1 MALRFLTEDLV
12 NSVKRRSLVPVSQTT
27 FQDTD
32 IIELANEELGITI
45 VPDIQSV
52 REDLFLAVD
61 EITLTANV
69 GDYRLPKRAIGNAL
83 KSILYSNADQNS
95 YWELPRIHLNRTQDA
110 VLTGLPD
117 SFFLKGDHVSLS
129 PTPSGSGYLQMWHYR
144 RPSSLVPTTECAK
157 ITAITDLGSTIQLTV
172 DTDLSSVLST
182 SLLADVYSAIT
193 PSIFKSTDIT
203 VNSVA
208 AATIVVPEADVSVGG
223 VLQIAVGDYIALEQT
238 CNVLLIPAEY
248 HPVLAQA
255 VSCRLL
261 EALGDLN
268 KLQTGMAKLADMR
281 SQAMKL
287 IMNRVE
293 TAVEYFNSPNGFSNS
308 TGRPLRRAAI
318 R

>member
-1 MALRFLTEDLV
+1 MALRFFTEDLV

-27 FQDTD
+27 FQDSD

-52 REDLFLAVD
+52 REDLFLAVE
-61 EITLTANV
+61 EITLTSGV
-69 GDYRLPKRAIGNAL
+69 SDYRLPKRAIGNAL
-83 KSILYSNADQNS
+83 KSILYSNSDQSS
-95 YWELPRIHLNRTQDA
+95 YWEIPRIHLNRTQDQ

-117 SFFLKGDHVSLS
+117 SFFLKGDAVSLS
-129 PTPSGSGYLQMWHYR
+129 PIPNGTGYLQMWHYR
-144 RPSSLVPTTECAK
+144 RPSSLVPSTQCSQ
-157 ITAITDLGSTIQLTV
+157 ITAVADLGSTVQLTV
-172 DTDLSSVLST
+172 QNDLTGVLST
-182 SLLADVYSAIT
+182 TTLADIFSAIT
-193 PSIFKSTDIT
+193 PSVFKAIDVT
-203 VNSVA
+203 VVSVA
-208 AATIVVPEADVSVGG
+208 ASIIVVDKSNVSVGG
-223 VLQIAVGDYIALEQT
+223 VIQVIAGDYIALEQT
-238 CNVLLIPAEY
+238 SNVPFVPAEY

-268 KLQTGMAKLADMR
+268 KLQTGMAKLGEMR

-293 TAVEYFNSPNGFSNS
+293 TAVEFFNNPNKIGGQ
-308 TGRPLRRAAI
+308 TGRYSRRAGL